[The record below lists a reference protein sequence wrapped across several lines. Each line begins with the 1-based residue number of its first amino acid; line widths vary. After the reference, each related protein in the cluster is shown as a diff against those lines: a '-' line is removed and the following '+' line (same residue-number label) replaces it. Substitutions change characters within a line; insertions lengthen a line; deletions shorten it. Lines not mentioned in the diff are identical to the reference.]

1 MLGFKAI
8 PNIPF
13 ELESKRKLILRHG
26 LIEVNINLIKITLL
40 VIYKIVNL
48 TIAKYLDNF

>member
-13 ELESKRKLILRHG
+13 ELESKRKPILRYD
-26 LIEVNINLIKITLL
+26 LIEVNINLTKITLL